1 MNANLDL
8 VTRLV
13 KIADA
18 LTQSSTV
25 QISDQNLR
33 QLRDEVQ
40 KARMQIAESDF
51 QVDYQSTC
59 LIECISALAYAR
71 TDKDQSAEQRALKYV
86 DLLRQFL
93 RIDRDLAERKL
104 AS

>member
-1 MNANLDL
+1 MNANLEL

-18 LTQSSTV
+18 LTQNRST
-25 QISDQNLR
+25 QISDQSLR

-40 KARMQIAESDF
+40 KARMQICESEF

-59 LIECISALAYAR
+59 LVECLSELAYAR
-71 TDKDQSAEQRALKYV
+71 SDRDQSREQRALMYL
-86 DLLRQFL
+86 DTLRQYL
-93 RIDRDLAERKL
+93 RIDRDLAERRL